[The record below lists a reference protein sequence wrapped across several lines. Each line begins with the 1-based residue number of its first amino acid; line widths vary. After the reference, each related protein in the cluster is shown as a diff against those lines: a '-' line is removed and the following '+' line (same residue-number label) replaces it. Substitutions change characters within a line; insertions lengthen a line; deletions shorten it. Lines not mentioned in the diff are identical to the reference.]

1 MNLDLRRHK
10 TLVLWLFV
18 GIWSFCAVMRLR
30 EARHIPTYDFF
41 VTRDPAG
48 GYPTITGFD
57 DESAEGRGPFAIGD
71 RLVRVGTTDFRGQG
85 QLRFLAV
92 WSDAWYRADATVP
105 VEIERDGTRMQV
117 APWRRP
123 VLPARYFQVFI
134 TSLANA
140 IGAVIILA
148 RARPSRGATAMFFGL
163 AIYST
168 MYMAEWVAPGP
179 LFWVSFG
186 IACVTATVAPVA
198 FVFQAMGFPDE
209 AGGLKGRN
217 LLWPWL
223 FVGLGLL
230 WVSIVFGVP
239 FDAVRARELA
249 RPFSGLWIV
258 TQLTLYTLNY
268 RRSSPAGRR
277 QVKWVLYLAYVG
289 ALMSFL
295 VFLGTGDLA
304 LTTSSPRWASLT
316 IAAASVLF
324 PASLIIAMLRS
335 DLFDVDRIVGATVS
349 YNVMAIVVVGGG
361 LAVVPPLTAGLAA
374 RLGLDPSIGR
384 TVIAIGLAAVVIITE
399 RRLRPY
405 IDRLFFKERF
415 ALEQVMQELPERF
428 AAVRKADGMWTLTG
442 ETLVAN
448 LRPANCLIFLSA
460 GDTFVPVFAD
470 GDALP
475 AALDA
480 RTPLIAWID
489 ALPGAVKVDARLL
502 GPGAEGRAM
511 LESLGTR
518 VVVPI
523 HRGRHLEAFLLLGEK
538 RSGDIFTP
546 TDLTLLT
553 SLGKTASSHMLRFDE
568 AELLERAKAMQEKMR
583 RYVPGAVAEAIALG
597 DDLATGEREVSVL
610 FVDIRGYTAFAD
622 GRQATDIFST
632 VNRYTETASKI
643 VTENGGVVVEFNGD
657 GMMAVFGAPRPL
669 AEKEAS
675 AVRAARA
682 LVDAVPRIA
691 GPEIEAPVLRVG
703 VGIAT
708 GIAFVGNIE
717 AVDRTIWSA
726 IGSTTNLAAR
736 LQVLTREK
744 GASVLIDATTHQRA
758 GAPARDFVRHA
769 DVVIRGR
776 KELETLYGLPLTPG
790 AVA

>member
-1 MNLDLRRHK
+1 VWGRR
-10 TLVLWLFV
+10 T
-18 GIWSFCAVMRLR
+18 S
-30 EARHIPTYDFF
+30 
-41 VTRDPAG
+41 AG
-48 GYPTITGFD
+48 RASCG
-57 DESAEGRGPFAIGD
+57 
-71 RLVRVGTTDFRGQG
+71 
-85 QLRFLAV
+85 FLAV

-105 VEIERDGTRMQV
+105 VEIERGGTRMQV

-163 AIYST
+163 AIYAT

-186 IACVTATVAPVA
+186 IACVTATLAPVA

-374 RLGLDPSIGR
+374 RLGLDPSVGR

-480 RTPLIAWID
+480 RTPLVAWID
-489 ALPGAVKVDARLL
+489 ALPGAVKVDARVL

-511 LESLGTR
+511 LESLGAR

-538 RSGDIFTP
+538 RSGDIFTA

-622 GRQATDIFST
+622 GREATDIFST
-632 VNRYTETASKI
+632 INRYTETASKI

-669 AEKEAS
+669 AEKETS

-691 GPEIEAPVLRVG
+691 GPEVEAPVLRVG

-776 KELETLYGLPLTPG
+776 KEVETLYGLPLTPG